1 MRHLNLFLMLLIVC
15 SSAWSQSPATYSR
28 YFGDKTMRVD
38 YFHTG
43 TAKDEFFSLDQA
55 YEEGA
60 WPGGKTNLIDTLNL
74 GEYMLKVFDLKSNQL
89 IFSRGYA
96 TVFGEWQT
104 TEEARNGI
112 YRTFHETVRFPF
124 PKRTVQVVVAARNE
138 QNLFVDKFYTVVE
151 PDSRF
156 VNREQKKYSFA
167 VKPFLKNG
175 EPEKKVDLLII
186 GDGYTQEDVGKFRE
200 DVSRYTQM
208 LFKNKPFNERKKD
221 FNIWTIEVISQD
233 SGIDDPRENKWRQ
246 TALDASYNAFDSQ
259 RYVLTFSNKEVR
271 NISAV
276 APYDYIYI
284 LVNTSRYGG
293 GAIFNCFATCYT
305 GSQNSEPEWWSDY
318 VFVHEFGHLFAGL
331 ADEYYTSDVSYLDF
345 YPQNVEPW
353 EPNITRLLDVNHP
366 KWAEWLRPDT
376 PIPTPWAK
384 VEHDSLTAVSQ
395 KLLRS
400 DPNEKD
406 KSDRIR
412 KQIQNLLHSGA
423 NLVGCFEGA
432 GYASKGIYRPAIDCK
447 MFSKTVG
454 PFCPVCEKAIERM
467 IDFHTH

>member
-1 MRHLNLFLMLLIVC
+1 MRRLNVFLMLLFVC
-15 SSAWSQSPATYSR
+15 SSVWAQPPATYSR
-28 YFGDKTMRVD
+28 YFTDKTMRVD

-43 TAKDEFFSLDQA
+43 TAKDEYFSLDQA
-55 YEEGA
+55 YEEA
-60 WPGGKTNLIDTLNL
+60 LWPGSKINLLDTLNL
-74 GEYMLKVFDLKSNQL
+74 GEYLLKVFDLKSNQL

-104 TEEARNGI
+104 TEEALNGTF
-112 YRTFHETVRFPF
+112 RTFHETLRFPF
-124 PKRTVQVVVAARNE
+124 PKRPVQVVVAARN
-138 QNLFVDKFYTVVE
+138 QKNIFIDKFSTVVE

-156 VNREQKKYSFA
+156 VNREQKKSPFA
-167 VKPFLKNG
+167 IKPFLKNG
-175 EPEKKVDLLII
+175 EPGKKVDLLII
-186 GDGYTQEDVGKFRE
+186 GDGYTQEELAKFRS
-200 DVSRYTQM
+200 DVNRYTQT
-208 LFKNKPFNERKKD
+208 LFKNQPFKERKSD
-221 FNIWTIEVISQD
+221 FNVWMIEAISQE

-271 NISAV
+271 NLSAI

-284 LVNTSRYGG
+284 LVNTKRYGG
-293 GAIFNCFATCYT
+293 GIFNSFATCYT
-305 GSQNSEPEWWSDY
+305 GSQNSDPDWWSDY

-331 ADEYYTSDVSYLDF
+331 ADEYYTSDVSYLEF
-345 YPQNVEPW
+345 YPKNVEPW
-353 EPNITRLLDVNHP
+353 EPNITRLLDVKHP
-366 KWAEWLRPDT
+366 KWAEWIKPDT
-376 PIPTPWAK
+376 QIPTSWSKA
-384 VEHDSLTAVSQ
+384 EYDSLNAVLRKLSQNDPKDKEKSEQIRKQVQ
-395 KLLRS
+395 KLLSLR
-400 DPNEKD
+400 
-406 KSDRIR
+406 
-412 KQIQNLLHSGA
+412 A